1 MKHVLRLLLLIS
13 GILILSANPVSA
25 QFEGDIRFEISNPL
39 SSATEVRNL
48 SVAFSE
54 GGIFINSDLSM
65 NLMAGLRAQG
75 VLVRH
80 ALNDFI
86 ILTDDNEG
94 LKVEKNELDNLIMLV
109 NRMQGKNSNARPEPF
124 PWEEKVRESG
134 RTQTIQGYEAVEFIL
149 DGKEEE
155 NEKISVWLTDQIRV
169 RWGVLQEAWHTAGA
183 SRFENEVPIEMV
195 MNNSSFPLLIEVS
208 RDENVIYRAE
218 AVSVESPLRNNR
230 NITEL
235 PPHIKVIG
243 FTDLMM
249 NIFRQQ

>member
-1 MKHVLRLLLLIS
+1 MIQMLRLLLLLS
-13 GILILSANPVSA
+13 GILMLSANPVSA

-39 SSATEVRNL
+39 SSGNEVRNM
-48 SVAFSE
+48 SIAFSDA
-54 GGIFINSDLSM
+54 GIFINSDLSM

-80 ALNDFI
+80 DLNDFI

-94 LKVEKNELDNLIMLV
+94 LKVEKDELDSMIMLV
-109 NRMQGKNSNARPEPF
+109 NRMQGKNPNARPEPF

-134 RTQTIQGYEAVEFIL
+134 RTRTIQGYEAVEFIL
-149 DGKEEE
+149 DGDEEK
-155 NEKISVWLTDQIRV
+155 NEKVSVWLTDQIRV
-169 RWGVLQEAWHTAGA
+169 RWGVLQDAWHTAGA
-183 SRFENEVPIEMV
+183 SQFENEVPIEMV
-195 MNNSSFPLLIEVS
+195 MNNSSFPLLIEVI

-218 AVSVESPLRNNR
+218 AVHVESPLRNR
-230 NITEL
+230 KITEL